1 MYLNDP
7 NPVPLSSNGIA
18 WKSDKETKFKNP
30 ADLTEFDKF
39 AKPKD
44 WIKPISAFDN
54 QMKNEDFIVWMR
66 VAAFPTFRKLYR
78 KLDRNSVINKNFK
91 EGLKIGEY
99 TLKIAYSKYEKFT
112 LNLDIFYIFFLFFS
126 VMFNVL

>member
-1 MYLNDP
+1 MFIFVYFLLKDNFTIMYLNDP
-7 NPVPLSSNGIA
+7 NPVPLSDNGIA
-18 WKSDKETKFKNP
+18 WNSDKETKFKNP
-30 ADLTEFDKF
+30 SDLSEFDNF

-44 WIKPISAFDN
+44 WIKPISALEN

-78 KLDRNSVINKNFK
+78 KLDRKSAKNTKFQ

-99 TLKIAYSKYEKFT
+99 TLKVAYSKCGI
-112 LNLDIFYIFFLFFS
+112 LP
-126 VMFNVL
+126 